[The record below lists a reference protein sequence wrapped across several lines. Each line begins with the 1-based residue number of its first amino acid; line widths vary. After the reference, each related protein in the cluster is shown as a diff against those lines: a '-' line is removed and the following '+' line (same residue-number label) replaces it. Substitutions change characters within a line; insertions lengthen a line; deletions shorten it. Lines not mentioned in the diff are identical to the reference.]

1 MRIQGEISMDGHQ
14 LWLERFHRHIQ
25 RNAKYLSLIGG
36 SLFYAFLCVFGMGG
50 YYYAKLLQA
59 PPSKETSILCL
70 SLLLSFIL
78 TRVRLRTFVK
88 DADLVFLL
96 AAEHRL
102 APYFRNSLL
111 YSFLIQWLSLCIAV
125 LLAVPLYK
133 KIGTTD
139 LFFFWNALF
148 LLSVVKG
155 WNVFIHWLWYHRTEK
170 DGIRYMIRFVLNMAF
185 SYFLLQ
191 RASFYLLIV
200 PLLVMLLIWIYS
212 RQTKQSLI
220 HWERLIQQEHE
231 QDFIFYR
238 FLNLFTDIPQV
249 IRKVKP
255 RMLLAALIKKPI
267 EQTKMPFLFVYTLA
281 FIRGNDYLGLYVRF
295 LLITS
300 ILLTY
305 IQGFPGKYAA
315 ALIFLYL
322 SSLQMLAL
330 WKHFY
335 THAILELY
343 PLTRDSRR
351 QSFFS
356 FLLVLTLFS
365 NTIFSSVIAATI
377 PKPSYILLSFCSGIL
392 LTPLLLYR
400 RVKKLQYT

>member
-1 MRIQGEISMDGHQ
+1 MDGHK
-14 LWLERFHRHIQ
+14 LWLERFQHHIQ
-25 RNAKYLSLIGG
+25 KNAKYLSRIAG
-36 SLFYAFLCVFGMGG
+36 SLFYAFLCVLGIGG

-59 PPSKETSILCL
+59 SPPKETSILCI

-102 APYFRNSLL
+102 ASYFKNGLL
-111 YSFLIQWLSLCIAV
+111 YSFSIQWLSLCIKA
-125 LLAVPLYK
+125 LLAVPLYRK
-133 KIGTTD
+133 VGTTNP
-139 LFFFWNALF
+139 FFFWNALF

-155 WNVFIHWLWYHRTEK
+155 WNVSIYWLWHHHTEESK
-170 DGIRYMIRFVLNMAF
+170 MGYIIRFVLNMTF
-185 SYFLLQ
+185 SYLLLQ

-200 PLLVMLLIWIYS
+200 ILLLMLFIWIYS
-212 RQTKQSLI
+212 KRTKQSPI

-231 QDFIFYR
+231 QDLTFYR
-238 FLNLFTDIPQV
+238 FLNIFTDIPQV

-255 RMLLAALIKKPI
+255 RMMLAGLIKKPMA
-267 EQTKMPFLFVYTLA
+267 QTKMPFLYVYTLV
-281 FIRGNDYLGLYVRF
+281 FIRGNDYLGLYIRF

-300 ILLTY
+300 ILLAY

-335 THAILELY
+335 THTILELY
-343 PLTRDSRR
+343 PLTHNSRK
-351 QSFFS
+351 QAFFIL
-356 FLLVLTLFS
+356 LLVLTLFS
-365 NTIFSSVIAATI
+365 NTIFSIIVAATVA
-377 PKPSYILLSFCSGIL
+377 KPSYILLSFFSGIFL
-392 LTPLLLYR
+392 IPLLLYR
-400 RVKKLQYT
+400 RVRQLQYT